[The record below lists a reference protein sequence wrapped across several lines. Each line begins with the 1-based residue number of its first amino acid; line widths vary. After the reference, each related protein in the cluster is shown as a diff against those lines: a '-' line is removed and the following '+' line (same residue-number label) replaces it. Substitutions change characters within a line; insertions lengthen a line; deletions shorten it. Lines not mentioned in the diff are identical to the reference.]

1 MKQLLHNATITDA
14 NDTLKGW
21 LLISDGII
29 EAIGCGDAPA
39 RLIDDETV
47 SVTDCEGD
55 IIMPGVI
62 DTHVHFR
69 DPGLTDKGDIASE
82 SRAAVAGGVT
92 SYIDMPNTK
101 PATTTIKAWNEKMNR
116 AADVSVANYAFFL
129 GATNDNL
136 DELLAADYSRV
147 PGIKLFLGSSTGNML
162 VDNDDMLSR
171 LFAQSPAVIAVHAED
186 EATIKANRATIESRY
201 PQGEVPIELHSVL
214 RDRTACY
221 KSSKHAVDMARRHG
235 ARLHL
240 LHISTLEELELL
252 EPGDT
257 ATKRITAETC
267 PHYLIFNEGEYL
279 AKGAR
284 VKCNP
289 AIKADTDRQALLRAV
304 KEGLVDTIATDH
316 APHLPAHN
324 EGDLFTAASG
334 MPGVQF
340 SLPVMLS
347 LGIDLRTVS
356 RLMSGNPAALYGI
369 AGRGYI
375 KEGFAADLVR
385 VKTLDTSVAITDNDV
400 ISKCGWTPYD
410 GTRVNHRVITT
421 WVNGG
426 IAFDNG
432 TLSDRSYAT
441 PLSFEHN

>member
-1 MKQLLHNATITDA
+1 MKQLLHNAAITDA
-14 NDTLKGW
+14 NGSYTGW
-21 LLISDGII
+21 LLIDNGKI
-29 EAIGCGDAPA
+29 EATGHGDAPA
-39 RLIDDETV
+39 PLLDDNTID
-47 SVTDCEGD
+47 VTDCEGD
-55 IIMPGVI
+55 ILMPGVI

-69 DPGLTDKGDIASE
+69 DPGLTAKGDIATE

-101 PATTTIKAWNEKMNR
+101 PATTTVRAWSDKMAR
-116 AADVSVANYAFFL
+116 AAEVSMANYAFFI

-136 DELLAADYSRV
+136 DELLAADYTQV

-162 VDNDDMLSR
+162 VDNDDMLGR

-186 EATIKANRATIESRY
+186 EATIRANRATIEARY
-201 PQGEVPIELHSVL
+201 TRGEVPIELHSVL

-221 KSSKHAVDMARRHG
+221 KSSKHAVEMARRHG

-240 LHISTLEELELL
+240 LHISTREELELL
-252 EPGDT
+252 EPGDISS
-257 ATKRITAETC
+257 KRITSETC
-267 PHYLIFNEGEYL
+267 PHYLIFNEGEYT

-289 AIKADTDRQALLRAV
+289 SIKADTDRQALLRAV
-304 KEGLVDTIATDH
+304 KEGLIDTIATDH
-316 APHLPAHN
+316 APHLAADK
-324 EGDLFTAASG
+324 EGDLFSAASG
-334 MPGVQF
+334 MPGIQF

-347 LGIDLRTVS
+347 LGIEPRTVS
-356 RLMSGNPAALYGI
+356 RLMSGNPARLYGI
-369 AGRGYI
+369 TGRGFI
-375 KEGFAADLVR
+375 REGYAADLVR
-385 VKTLDTSVAITDNDV
+385 VKPLGTPDTISDSNV

-410 GTRVNHRVITT
+410 GLRVKHRVVTT

-432 TLSDRSYAT
+432 TVSEQSHAV
-441 PLSFEHN
+441 PLKFEHN